1 MNISYKWLKE
11 LIEIDLSPDELAAKL
26 TGIGLAVEG
35 IEAHGDDSVFDID
48 VTSNRSDCLSHLG
61 VAREIGAILGKSL
74 DNAPEPSRST
84 NAFAADVVTIEEP
97 SLCHRFTGRIIRG
110 VKVGASPQWLVDRL
124 ESIGERS
131 INNVADVTNYVMHE
145 LGQPMHAFD
154 LDTLEGNRIVVRR
167 ALFGETI
174 TTLDE
179 LERELDEATLAICDA
194 VKPVAIAGIIG
205 GLDTSITEATVNVFL
220 EVAYFEKAS
229 IRATARKQSIRT
241 EAAHRFERGVD
252 ILNLTRASER
262 ATSLITEIAGGEVDG
277 FVDVFPAPRVE
288 RTVRSAD
295 ITSSVARLTGLEVED
310 EECFRILGNLGFTTE
325 DNTNFSVPSWRHD
338 VSVEEDL
345 VEEVARHFGYDKI
358 TPVLPP
364 SYFAG
369 EYQPDEARL
378 RDLRATLTNLGFDE
392 AMSYSFIDLDN
403 EERFA
408 IVPGVTEE
416 GVEYPF
422 VRIRDAVIEGATLM
436 RGTSLPGLLDAART
450 NFNHQRRDLRLFEI
464 GTVFGTIASA
474 ARTPNEVRVLTLLI
488 SGSERLADRDLQG
501 RALDFYDISGSVQ
514 AVIESVG
521 TARADLLDADA
532 AHLQPGQAASASLNG
547 NVIGYLGRIR
557 DELAAHYKF
566 KVPVFCAELNLDLLL
581 EAEAVEVRY
590 QPLPRFPAISRDL
603 SLDVP
608 RSTTFAELKEAAFD
622 HPPSLLASV
631 DFLDVFEAPD
641 AGDGRKSLTL
651 RCTYRNP
658 HRTLN
663 DQEVE
668 VQHQELVAKLT
679 GYLR

>member
-26 TGIGLAVEG
+26 TGVGLAIEG

-48 VTSNRSDCLSHLG
+48 ITSNRSDCLSHLG
-61 VAREIGAILGKSL
+61 VAREIGAILGKPLSSAI
-74 DNAPEPSRST
+74 DRSKST
-84 NAFAADVVTIEEP
+84 SALATDVVTIEEP
-97 SLCHRFTGRIIRG
+97 NLCHRFTGRIIRG
-110 VKVGASPQWLVDRL
+110 VKVGPSPQWLVDRL

-167 ALFGETI
+167 ARPREKI

-179 LERELDEATLAICDA
+179 VQRELDEVTLAICDA

-205 GLDTSITEATVNVFL
+205 GLDTSITEATANIFL
-220 EVAYFEKAS
+220 EVAYFEKANV
-229 IRATARKQSIRT
+229 RATARKQSIRT

-262 ATSLITEIAGGEVDG
+262 ATTLITEIAGGEAAG
-277 FVDVFPAPRVE
+277 LVDVFPTPRVE
-288 RTVRSAD
+288 RTVTSPD
-295 ITSSVARLTGLEVED
+295 IAYAVARLTGIEVERG
-310 EECFRILGNLGFTTE
+310 ECIRILGNLGFTTD
-325 DNTNFSVPSWRHD
+325 DNINFSVPSWRHD

-364 SYFAG
+364 SYSAG
-369 EYQPDEARL
+369 EYQPDEVRL
-378 RDLRATLTNLGFDE
+378 RDLRATLTNIGFDE

-403 EERFA
+403 DERFTS
-408 IVPGVTEE
+408 VPGVTTED
-416 GVEYPF
+416 VEYPF
-422 VRIRDAVIEGATLM
+422 IKIRDAVIEGATLM
-436 RGTSLPGLLDAART
+436 RGTNLPGLLDAART

-464 GTVFGTIASA
+464 GTVFGTTARA
-474 ARTPNEVRVLTLLI
+474 AQTPNEVRVLSLLI
-488 SGSERLADRDLQG
+488 SGSERLADRDLPG
-501 RALDFYDISGSVQ
+501 RALDFYDISGCVQ

-521 TARADLLDADA
+521 TARTDFLDADV
-532 AHLQPGQAASASLNG
+532 AHLQPGQAASVALNG

-557 DELAAHYKF
+557 DELAAQYKF
-566 KVPVFCAELNLDLLL
+566 RVPVFCAELNLDLLL
-581 EAEAVEVRY
+581 ASQAGEVSY
-590 QPLPRFPAISRDL
+590 QPLPRFPSISRDL
-603 SLDVP
+603 SLDVS
-608 RSTTFAELKEAAFD
+608 RSTTFAKLKEAAFD
-622 HPPSLLASV
+622 HPPALLASV
-631 DFLDVFEAPD
+631 DFVDVFEAQG
-641 AGDGRKSLTL
+641 AGDGRRSLTL
-651 RCTYRNP
+651 RFTYRDP
-658 HRTLN
+658 QRTLN

-679 GYLR
+679 GHLR